1 MTLRGF
7 LTLSCGI
14 ALALAGAQPAPAQEL
29 FHGTSLLSVTIGS
42 ARSTAARALGQGGY
56 ELAGGEYVDFAPW
69 YDANGPDVTVLLL
82 RRMSQELGL
91 IWGVSTGER
100 AQKHRIQPGLHL
112 GVAWRRPIS
121 AIGAVS
127 VTAVVPF
134 FGRLRE
140 RACSADYGAI
150 GGVQRVNCR
159 LAASELPPEETLR
172 YLLDLK
178 GIEDARLTLRLSW
191 QF

>member
-1 MTLRGF
+1 MRDRAGF
-7 LTLSCGI
+7 GRC
-14 ALALAGAQPAPAQEL
+14 AACAC
-29 FHGTSLLSVTIGS
+29 
-42 ARSTAARALGQGGY
+42 ARAVSWHQSVERDHWLGPFDSRAGLGAGGY

-69 YDANGPDVTVLLL
+69 YDATSPDVTVLLL

-91 IWGVSTGER
+91 IWGISTGER

-140 RACSADYGAI
+140 RACIADYGAI

-172 YLLDLK
+172 YLLDIK
-178 GIEDARLTLRLSW
+178 GIDDARLTLRLSW